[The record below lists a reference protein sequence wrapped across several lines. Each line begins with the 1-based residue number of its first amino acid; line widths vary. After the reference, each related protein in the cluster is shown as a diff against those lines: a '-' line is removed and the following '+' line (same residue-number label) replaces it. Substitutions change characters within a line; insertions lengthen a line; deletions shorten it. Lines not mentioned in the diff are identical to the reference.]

1 MSASNPYEFE
11 STSPFV
17 GPVQGSPTEALN
29 RSIQSLVETRPWV
42 RLMGVFAAIGAG
54 LCGLR
59 CLLAAPAVFSRLV
72 GMMNG
77 EPGGFEGLQIFTGL
91 ISVCVPVL
99 CFFSSKYLLKYASAI
114 TRAENTR
121 SLNDIADAL
130 VQQKK
135 MWRLATICAVDRK
148 SVV

>member
-1 MSASNPYEFE
+1 M
-11 STSPFV
+11 
-17 GPVQGSPTEALN
+17 
-29 RSIQSLVETRPWV
+29 
-42 RLMGVFAAIGAG
+42 
-54 LCGLR
+54 
-59 CLLAAPAVFSRLV
+59 
-72 GMMNG
+72 
-77 EPGGFEGLQIFTGL
+77 QIFTGL

-135 MWRLATICAVDRK
+135 MWRLATICAVIII
-148 SVV
+148 VVFVVMYTIARIMNGIDWLFAEPFLNDLASIVMRLRIGHSSHGNE